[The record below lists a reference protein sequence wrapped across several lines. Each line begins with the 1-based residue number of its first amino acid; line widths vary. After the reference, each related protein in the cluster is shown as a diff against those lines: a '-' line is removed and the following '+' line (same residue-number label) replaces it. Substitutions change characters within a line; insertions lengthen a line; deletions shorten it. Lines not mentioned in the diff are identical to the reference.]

1 MNIYRPPTNHIFFP
15 VKICSSTVRIMRT
28 SKVRWIWLPGFV
40 YYRGFRGCVNM
51 SPWKK
56 RNRPDQ
62 LMRPIQS
69 ARSRTTDTRLKRFMS
84 VFCKRRGAD
93 GSFLIPHLMHF
104 CILTFHLFWVNTPLC
119 QGRAA
124 LLCSKIARQISHE
137 NEWFENFFLHF
148 CDSFLNRHI
157 FYY

>member
-1 MNIYRPPTNHIFFP
+1 MIKTPSPIWKWKLGQYKHFRKFLSQCKMK
-15 VKICSSTVRIMRT
+15 KILRKFLAKVIPLGPLCTAYCRILYL
-28 SKVRWIWLPGFV
+28 WILKYF
-40 YYRGFRGCVNM
+40 M
-51 SPWKK
+51 K
-56 RNRPDQ
+56 RV
-62 LMRPIQS
+62 
-69 ARSRTTDTRLKRFMS
+69 KRFMS
-84 VFCKRRGAD
+84 IYCKRRGAD
-93 GSFLIPHLMHF
+93 GSFSIPHLMHF

-137 NEWFENFFLHF
+137 NEWFEIYFLHF